1 MSSKFDPCKY
11 YHPTKTIR
19 FFFSKCCPAD
29 QILARSQPVQQDD
42 IQVGEDWG
50 VEEGGEGGGRLECIE
65 NTSTTPKLPV
75 KFKGKN
81 AKKLLGKLWFSQRLR
96 ALLFPRAKYF
106 FLATPKYLS
115 ATLFGVTLRK

>member
-1 MSSKFDPCKY
+1 MSSKFDPVNIIIQPKQFD
-11 YHPTKTIR
+11 

-50 VEEGGEGGGRLECIE
+50 VEEGGGRLECIE

-81 AKKLLGKLWFSQRLR
+81 AKKLF
-96 ALLFPRAKYF
+96 
-106 FLATPKYLS
+106 
-115 ATLFGVTLRK
+115 RK

>member
-1 MSSKFDPCKY
+1 M
-11 YHPTKTIR
+11 
-19 FFFSKCCPAD
+19 
-29 QILARSQPVQQDD
+29 ARSQPVQQDD

-50 VEEGGEGGGRLECIE
+50 VEEGRGGGRLECIE

-106 FLATPKYLS
+106 FLATRKYLS
-115 ATLFGVTLRK
+115 ATLNVQILA